1 MENQRDRKQLRSLS
15 LILNRQLLKSLLLLW
30 IQRFLQLNYLSIVA
44 VTHPILNYLI
54 RFSQGI
60 RLIELNCQTKSSLT
74 K

>member
-54 RFSQGI
+54 RFSQEI